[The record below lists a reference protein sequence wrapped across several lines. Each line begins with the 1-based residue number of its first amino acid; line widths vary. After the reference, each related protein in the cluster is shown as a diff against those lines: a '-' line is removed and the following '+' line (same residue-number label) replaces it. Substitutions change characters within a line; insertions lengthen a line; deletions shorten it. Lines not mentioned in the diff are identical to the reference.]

1 MMSNIAIAILLF
13 FLSPISAIETP
24 SEQNVK
30 VLEGEA
36 LILNCSSSSSN
47 DKCHFENP
55 HGQIDKS
62 CIIFI
67 KYASQDY
74 EGKWQCLRNGTVN
87 LFHVQI
93 TDDPNVQ
100 VLEIKPGDSL
110 TLNCSNSSS
119 DLPKKC
125 SFKSPQN
132 KGYNFEN
139 STELT
144 DESLNETIGDH
155 CSIPIEHVTKKH
167 EGKWS
172 CFENDQEKLIYV
184 LIKENDIEEF
194 DKTSSRT
201 LGQLQQPEVEQIDVQ
216 ESANLTMTCSVGTDT
231 NKIMLCFF
239 KSPSGSK
246 FNFKTNMTL
255 DDSRIEGQVADHCS
269 IFIQNVTK
277 EDHGIWRCTERD
289 KQKQFEITVH
299 EKPPEGK

>member
-1 MMSNIAIAILLF
+1 MSNIAIAILLL
-13 FLSPISAIETP
+13 FLSPIFAVETP

-55 HGQIDKS
+55 HGKIDKN

-67 KYASQDY
+67 KYASKIY

-100 VLEIKPGDSL
+100 VLEIKLGDSL
-110 TLNCSNSSS
+110 NLNCASSSS
-119 DLPKKC
+119 DPPKNC

-132 KGYNFEN
+132 NKYNFEN
-139 STELT
+139 NTENTAENL
-144 DESLNETIGDH
+144 DDH
-155 CSIPIEHVTKKH
+155 CTITLEHVTKDN

-172 CFENDQEKLIYV
+172 CFESGQEQLFYV
-184 LIKENDIEEF
+184 LIKENDVEES
-194 DKTSSRT
+194 DKTSFRT

-216 ESANLTMTCSVGTDT
+216 EGANLTMTCSVGTDT

-246 FNFKTNMTL
+246 FNFKVNMTL
-255 DDSRIEGQVADHCS
+255 DDPRIEGQVANHCS